1 MSILTQVSEK
11 MTEILQ
17 HTADQAALDCRFVE
31 RSRKLTGSAFVQT
44 LVFGWL
50 ENPEASY
57 ADLAETAAALDMD
70 VSRQAIEQR
79 MTPEAAEMLK
89 SVLETTAT
97 EAIGL
102 APQALPLLNKFTGVY
117 VQDSTWIA
125 LPDELHSV
133 WKGPRCRTQQ
143 QKSSMKLQVRFDVHT
158 GSFQEFHLTDGVL
171 GDSKAEKAFQPLPAG
186 SLRLADLGYFSL
198 GAFEKL
204 TALNVFWITR
214 LKVCCHLF
222 DETGEPLCLLKRLS
236 KETTTVI
243 ELNCRVGATQQLP
256 ARLIAQRLSE
266 AEANKRRRD
275 IRRHAKRRRIQ
286 PSQQRLRLAGWDIY
300 MTNVEE
306 DHLTCEQIATLA
318 RIRWQVELM
327 FKCFK
332 SIAKVDTSR
341 GKKPY
346 RILCEIYAK
355 LIAALIRHWVLLAS
369 GWRCLRHDILKT
381 AMLIGRY
388 ARMLTISFRTSQTA
402 LCQTFETIKQALQ
415 NTDRRRRKTASQTT
429 FKRLLD
435 LQNH

>member
-11 MTEILQ
+11 MREKLQ
-17 HTADQAALDCRFVE
+17 TFADQAALDCRFVE
-31 RSRKLTGSAFVQT
+31 RKRKLTGSAFVQMV
-44 LVFGWL
+44 VFGWL

-57 ADLAETAAALDMD
+57 ADLAETASALDID

-79 MTPEAAEMLK
+79 MTPEGAEMIK
-89 SVLETTAT
+89 TVLEAIAT
-97 EAIGL
+97 EGIL
-102 APQALPLLNKFTGVY
+102 PEPQTPPLLDKFTGVY

-143 QKSSMKLQVRFDVHT
+143 QKASMKLQVRFDVRT
-158 GSFQEFHLTDGVL
+158 GSFEHFHLTDGVT
-171 GDSKAEKAFQPLPAG
+171 GDSKAEKAFQQLPAG

-198 GAFEKL
+198 DEFEKL
-204 TALNVFWITR
+204 TASDVFWITR

-222 DETGEPLCLLKRLS
+222 DESGEPLCLLKRLS
-236 KETTTVI
+236 KEPSTVV
-243 ELNCRVGATQQLP
+243 EVNCRVGTTKQLP
-256 ARLIAQRLSE
+256 ARLMALRLSQE
-266 AEANKRRRD
+266 QANKRRRD

-300 MTNVEE
+300 MTNV
-306 DHLTCEQIATLA
+306 DKHHLTPEQIATIA

-332 SIAKVDTSR
+332 SIGKVDTSR

-346 RILCEIYAK
+346 RILSEVYAK
-355 LIAALIRHWVLLAS
+355 LIAALIRHWVMLAS

-381 AMLIGRY
+381 ATLIGKY

-402 LCQTFETIKQALQ
+402 LCQTFEAIKQALQ
-415 NTDRRRRKTASQTT
+415 NTDRKRRKVASQTT

-435 LQNH
+435 VQNH

>member
-31 RSRKLTGSAFVQT
+31 RNRKLTGSAFVQT

-57 ADLAETAAALDMD
+57 ADLAETAAALDID

-89 SVLETTAT
+89 SVLEITA
-97 EAIGL
+97 ANVLCPVG
-102 APQALPLLNKFTGVY
+102 QSLPLLNEFTGVY

-125 LPDELHSV
+125 LPDELHSI
-133 WKGPRCRTQQ
+133 WQGPRCRTQQ
-143 QKSSMKLQVRFDVHT
+143 QKASMKLQVRFDVHT
-158 GSFQEFHLTDGVL
+158 GSFQEFHLTDGVT

-198 GAFEKL
+198 DAFEKL
-204 TALNVFWITR
+204 TALDVFWITR

-222 DETGEPLCLLKRLS
+222 DEAGESLCLLKRLS
-236 KETTTVI
+236 KETTTVV
-243 ELNCRVGATQQLP
+243 ELKCRVGATKQLP
-256 ARLIAQRLSE
+256 ARLIALRLSQE
-266 AEANKRRRD
+266 EANKRRRN
-275 IRRHAKRRRIQ
+275 IRRHAKRRRIH

-300 MTNVEE
+300 ITNVDEH
-306 DHLTCEQIATLA
+306 HLTPEQVATLA
-318 RIRWQVELM
+318 RIRWQAELM

-332 SIAKVDTSR
+332 SIGKVDTSR
-341 GKKPY
+341 AKKPY
-346 RILCEIYAK
+346 RILCQIYAK
-355 LIAALIRHWVLLAS
+355 LIAAVIRHWVLLAS

-381 AMLIGRY
+381 ATLIGKY
-388 ARMLTISFRTSQTA
+388 ARLLTISFHKSQTA
-402 LCQTFETIKQALQ
+402 LCQTFEDLKRALQ
-415 NTDRRRRKTASQTT
+415 NMDRRRRKAESQTT

-435 LQNH
+435 AQNH